1 MIKRAFL
8 AGGAL
13 AVAVFLTP
21 LQAWEAAR
29 STVAKGIRVSF
40 SVLPVAAFDL
50 DHGQRSAPADP
61 PSGVHRI
68 VVQLTERKS
77 GRHVSE
83 AELVVIVTSGD
94 YASGPLRMVRA
105 NAGGRVY
112 FETTVAYLPRKALYQ
127 VDFRLAGAPSVT
139 SVQFD
144 YRHGR

>member
-1 MIKRAFL
+1 MTKTPLL

-13 AVAVFLTP
+13 AVALFVAP

-29 STVAKGIRVSF
+29 STSAKGIRVSF
-40 SVLPVAAFDL
+40 SVLPVAAFE
-50 DHGQRSAPADP
+50 HAP
-61 PSGVHRI
+61 HRV

-77 GRHVSE
+77 GRHISE
-83 AELVVIVTSGD
+83 AELDVIITSGD
-94 YASGPLRMVRA
+94 YASGPLRMTRA

-112 FETTVAYLPRKALYQ
+112 FETTVAHLPRKALYQ
-127 VDFRLAGAPSVT
+127 VDFRLAGAPEVT

>member
-1 MIKRAFL
+1 MIRRAFL

-13 AVAVFLTP
+13 AVAAFLAP

-29 STVAKGIRVSF
+29 STTAKGILVSF
-40 SVLPVAAFDL
+40 SVRPVAAFDL
-50 DHGQRSAPADP
+50 DHGQRSAPADL
-61 PSGVHRI
+61 PSGAHRI
-68 VVQLTERKS
+68 IVQLTERKR

-83 AELVVIVTSGD
+83 AELDVIITSGD

-112 FETTVAYLPRKALYQ
+112 FETTVAHLPGKALYQ